1 MLDFL
6 PLTLLHQDVSIEAH
20 EREGQVH
27 GVTTMHFCNES
38 TSTGV
43 DYAAF
48 HYRGTTLRVQVAG
61 CDLLEEMDES
71 RWKWAAADAALSVH
85 TTAKSAEESASAA
98 LKRGDPCDPVTLEGM
113 QTWRAAQY
121 DVLALVPP
129 SLGRLKKL
137 VLRVHFCSRVARTA
151 PGTVRFVGD
160 GHVLLRSAPGQ
171 ARVWL
176 PCVDELTTTPSWRIA
191 CGGGSGA
198 ERRQVLAG
206 PPNNAAA
213 TASDLVV
220 LLGVAELEPASQ
232 RGVPPLVLDAYKGN
246 QVLVVGVDSTAS
258 LPAHVKTV
266 VSVCLENAIRLFEL
280 KDAPFVKLVFAEGV
294 SANGIAT
301 HVGCGVILLPLSL
314 LQPCD
319 DGDSS
324 PYFAGACNA
333 LRVPALFYELAKAVF
348 MLFLGKNGKGCFF
361 RPQSYADVWMVT
373 GFAGGLAWHHM
384 LVAFGIVNTCVWLE
398 RFAAATRAE
407 LSALKAEGLGDVVLS
422 RSGAE
427 GSVYLCGLAERKSVL
442 VMLQLCARLVRKTD
456 AERLDASRWLPGIS
470 MLVKSLVNVHLGS
483 AVSQELS
490 ELAAD
495 GRHGRGSRTPE
506 LRASYSTFYAPPFL
520 STKSMLDF
528 LSVSQDVDLKSFKR
542 YWVESGGILKV
553 SVCAE
558 YDSAAMVVR
567 VGVQADSCAGA
578 PGAVESVRVA
588 AVLHDDATPPAQLSS
603 KTQAAAATVLAT
615 HCVDVDTASQASSC
629 GVSEILTSRMGGT
642 AGTSPV
648 PLNLYDLGGTCRN
661 QERTLCQSDLLLY
674 VRADPYQELL
684 LVDVTLLQ
692 KPYKYCLQYHVDMSA
707 VGRLQALT
715 GLGQCVERSGREST
729 EIVPASLLR
738 TILADADEHFGVKQQ
753 ALYILRELGA
763 EADADADLSLDT
775 SWCDDTASSS
785 AAGGASDV
793 VSRWTLGVSS
803 FALLCAG
810 VASAVSLQSE
820 AEPGSTLLEWL
831 SVPWPQVHTFTKYL
845 VHFYRSSLRSLD
857 GSIYVLHVV
866 LETLRSLTLSALDGA
881 RCEGQNEAAA
891 GKRSGGA
898 TNTAA
903 PMATAT
909 VVDLLRAVWCFFG
922 ATESGGDAVDPSNDV
937 GLPNLVPYLR
947 TEEERAC
954 AVAILSAVTECYHA
968 VYARYWDECGRGNRP
983 QRIRL
988 ATADDFFCTTE
999 GLLATA
1005 GAGGH
1010 RRKQRRMNVGESD
1023 ACGGG
1028 HGGGKRQPVRHLVL
1042 GRHPLD
1048 VVDAW
1053 GARQPLLTQELLRF
1067 AFCAKSVANT
1077 LPTAFFSF
1085 VSSDAAAAADGENTS
1100 DEVHVSSAAFAAR
1113 FELLLFS
1120 GLRRGGDGGHAKA
1133 PRVAAASVTE
1143 LIDAMRNEH
1152 VVYDRDHCMR
1162 HSLPHARFSMAAAL
1176 WGALPVLPGAAGRSQ
1191 RPRTLP
1197 SSFLASSFSNAKPA
1211 MMLRILMHKQGDERL
1226 FSELLRYY
1234 AASWSRHALRAQKDA
1249 ASQVVV
1255 ARACTAADICAQ
1267 VAQICAARAKE
1278 TRAASKSQKAG
1289 SSAAETK
1296 FRMAPEARCKRL
1308 LGFFCASAEE
1318 SPELPPTLGLH
1329 QRITSPMPAEG
1340 GGQAPRTTATEQAD
1354 DPRQPQQG
1362 AALPSTL
1369 SLCVGKKAAWAQVAR
1384 ILRERL
1390 RIREALPFFHVRMG
1404 PKEARLKRADY
1415 LVRLHSSGV
1424 HDVFS
1429 ALSREA
1435 ADPTLPEP
1443 AADTELAH
1451 HGGFCF
1457 WFLKQ
1462 AVPSSAYSDA
1472 RDTSPVAVSNAG
1484 IEGLLGT
1491 PSGHG
1496 VGGSEPTTAISVG
1509 GVHWWLDGTASEVK
1523 PALVLSYSA
1532 TKTVHPCRPVGK
1544 IAWARGTPTANTVA
1558 VSRCKRLC
1566 LSAHSLTGRGAEV
1579 PPGYPVDML
1588 PTTLA
1593 ALLCKLAPT
1602 YRAFYTSC
1610 TTVKLQQQPSGSLV
1624 TVDLLTSR
1632 EASGPRVAV
1641 PPDMGEKLVA
1651 SLSREATSALASD
1664 DVAVLL
1670 RRSQAAAAS
1679 LDSVCL
1685 VFGVHHGDQCGEL
1698 PLPEGWTACVVGKL
1712 LAPVRCAADVDVGW
1726 SLTRRLVL
1734 CTLEGSGGGVSIEVC
1749 MELACNAS
1757 ADALHALLPAHS
1769 KAALGRGVVTLPP
1782 SFKVSPSAVA
1792 SMKCPV
1798 GSLWASSDGVL
1809 NFVAGVGDSVRGTL
1823 VALPTAARHVSSS
1836 AWHPGAELPSLVT
1849 AATQHSDFVNVSLK
1863 LA

>member
-6 PLTLLHQDVSIEAH
+6 PLTLLHQDVSIEVH

-38 TSTGV
+38 TGTGV

-48 HYRGTTLRVQVAG
+48 HYRGTTQRVQVAG
-61 CDLLEEMDES
+61 CDLLEEMDETK
-71 RWKWAAADAALSVH
+71 WKWATADAALSVH
-85 TTAKSAEESASAA
+85 TTAKSAEESMAAA
-98 LKRGDPCDPVTLEGM
+98 LKRGNPCDPVTLEGL
-113 QTWRAAQY
+113 QTWRASQY

-129 SLGRLKKL
+129 SLSRLKKL

-171 ARVWL
+171 ARTWL
-176 PCVDELTTTPSWRIA
+176 PCVDDLTTTPSWRVA
-191 CGGGSGA
+191 CGGGAGA

-206 PPNNAAA
+206 PPTNAAA

-220 LLGVAELEPASQ
+220 LLGVAEMEPALKRSAPS
-232 RGVPPLVLDAYKGN
+232 VVFDEYKGN

-294 SANGIAT
+294 SANGIVT

-324 PYFAGACNA
+324 PWLAGACHA
-333 LRVPALFYELAKAVF
+333 LRVPSLFYELAKAVF
-348 MLFLGKNGKGCFF
+348 MLFLGKSGKGCFF

-384 LVAFGIVNTCVWLE
+384 LGAFGIVNTCVWLE

-422 RSGAE
+422 RGGGVGAE

-442 VMLQLCARLVRKTD
+442 VLLQLCARLVRKTD

-520 STKSMLDF
+520 STKAMLDF

-542 YWVESGGILKV
+542 CWVEGGGLLKV

-615 HCVDVDTASQASSC
+615 HCVDVDTTSQASSC
-629 GVSEILTSRMGGT
+629 GVSEILMPRMGGT

-648 PLNLYDLGGTCRN
+648 PLHLYDLGASCRN

-674 VRADPYQELL
+674 VRADPCQELL
-684 LVDVTLLQ
+684 LVDLTLLQ
-692 KPYKYCLQYHVDMSA
+692 KPYKHCLQYHVDMSA

-715 GLGQCVERSGREST
+715 GLGQCVERSGKEST

-753 ALYILRELGA
+753 ALLILREHGA
-763 EADADADLSLDT
+763 KADAAVSLDT
-775 SWCDDTASSS
+775 SWCDDIVSSS

-793 VSRWTLGVSS
+793 VSRWTLSVSS
-803 FALLCAG
+803 FTLLCAG
-810 VASAVSLQSE
+810 VASAVSRQSE
-820 AEPGSTLLEWL
+820 ADPGSHTLLEWL
-831 SVPWPQVHTFTKYL
+831 SVPWPQINAFTKYL
-845 VHFYRSSLRSLD
+845 THFYRSPLRSLD
-857 GSIYVLHVV
+857 GSVYALHAV
-866 LETLRSLTLSALDGA
+866 LETVRSLTLTVLDGA
-881 RCEGQNEAAA
+881 RCEGPNEAAS
-891 GKRSGGA
+891 GRKRRGA
-898 TNTAA
+898 VKDAA
-903 PMATAT
+903 AT

-922 ATESGGDAVDPSNDV
+922 ATESGSDGDGDAADASDDA
-937 GLPNLVPYLR
+937 GLPNLVPHLR

-954 AVAILSAVTECYHA
+954 AVAILAAVTECYHA
-968 VYARYWDECGRGNRP
+968 VYTRFWDECGRGNRP
-983 QRIRL
+983 RRIRL
-988 ATADDFFCTTE
+988 AAVDDYFCTTE

-1005 GAGGH
+1005 DAGEH
-1010 RRKQRRMNVGESD
+1010 RRKLRRTNAGESD
-1023 ACGGG
+1023 ASGGG
-1028 HGGGKRQPVRHLVL
+1028 GSRRRSSGNRRPVRHVVL

-1048 VVDAW
+1048 VVDAC
-1053 GARQPLLTQELLRF
+1053 GARQPLLTRELFRF
-1067 AFCAKSVANT
+1067 AFCAKSVAIS
-1077 LPTAFFSF
+1077 LPSGFFSF
-1085 VSSDAAAAADGENTS
+1085 ALADAAADGNSTS
-1100 DEVHVSSAAFAAR
+1100 DEVHLSGAEFSAR
-1113 FELLLFS
+1113 FEHLLYS
-1120 GLRRGGDGGHAKA
+1120 GDGTHAEA
-1133 PRVAAASVTE
+1133 PRDVSVTK

-1152 VVYDRDHCMR
+1152 VIYDQRDRCMR
-1162 HSLPHARFSMAAAL
+1162 HSLPHARFSMVAAL
-1176 WGALPVLPGAAGRSQ
+1176 WGALPELPGAASCTP

-1197 SSFLASSFSNAKPA
+1197 SCFLTSLFSNAAKPS
-1211 MMLRILMHKQGDERL
+1211 MILDILKHKQGDERL
-1226 FSELLRYY
+1226 FSELLRCY
-1234 AASWSRHALRAQKDA
+1234 AASWSRQALRAPADA

-1278 TRAASKSQKAG
+1278 TRAVSKSQKAG
-1289 SSAAETK
+1289 SSAAEAK

-1318 SPELPPTLGLH
+1318 SPELPPTLGLQ
-1329 QRITSPMPAEG
+1329 QRITSPMPADG
-1340 GGQAPRTTATEQAD
+1340 GGQAPRTAATEQVD
-1354 DPRQPQQG
+1354 RPRQHQQG

-1369 SLCVGKKAAWAQVAR
+1369 SLCVGKKAEWAQVAR
-1384 ILRERL
+1384 ILGERVRL
-1390 RIREALPFFHVRMG
+1390 REALPFFHVRMG
-1404 PKEARLKRADY
+1404 PKEAHAKRTDY
-1415 LVRLHSSGV
+1415 LVRLHNAGA

-1435 ADPTLPEP
+1435 ADPTLPAVTE
-1443 AADTELAH
+1443 TELAH
-1451 HGGFCF
+1451 HSGFCF
-1457 WFLKQ
+1457 WFLKK

-1484 IEGLLGT
+1484 IKGLLGT

-1496 VGGSEPTTAISVG
+1496 AGGSEPTTAIGVG

-1532 TKTVHPCRPVGK
+1532 EKTVHPCRPVGK
-1544 IAWARGTPTANTVA
+1544 VAWARGTPTPTANTVA

-1566 LSAHSLTGRGAEV
+1566 LSAHSLAGRGAEV
-1579 PPGYPVDML
+1579 PPAYPVDML

-1593 ALLCKLAPT
+1593 TLLCKLAPAH
-1602 YRAFYTSC
+1602 RAFYTSC
-1610 TTVKLQQQPSGSLV
+1610 TTVKLPQQSSGSLV
-1624 TVDLLTSR
+1624 AVDLLASR
-1632 EASGPRVAV
+1632 EASGPRVGV
-1641 PPDMGEKLVA
+1641 PSGVAEKLVA
-1651 SLSREATSALASD
+1651 SLSREATASLAPD

-1670 RRSQAAAAS
+1670 RRSKAMEAS

-1698 PLPEGWTACVVGKL
+1698 GLPVGWAACVVGKL

-1734 CTLEGSGGGVSIEVC
+1734 CTLEGSNGGVSTEVC

-1757 ADALHALLPAHS
+1757 ADALQALLPAHN

-1782 SFKVSPSAVA
+1782 LLTVPPSAVA

-1798 GSLWASSDGVL
+1798 GSLWASSEGVL
-1809 NFVAGVGDSVRGTL
+1809 NFVTGAGDPVRGTL